1 MKHQQKYVALYER
14 LSHDDEQ
21 LGESNSISHQ
31 KEMLEE
37 YARNHG
43 ITNYRHFTDDGIS
56 GTRFDRPGF
65 LAMMEQVKQ
74 GNISQICI
82 KDMSRMGRDYLQ
94 VGQLMEMLR
103 QKGVMLVAINDGV
116 DTSKGDDDFVP
127 FRNIMNEWYAKD
139 TSKKIKS
146 VFQAKGRS
154 GKHVASNPPYGYF
167 KSKDDPN
174 QWVVDEEAAKIIRRI
189 FQMTLDG
196 LGPYQITQILKNEQV
211 PIPAIHMN
219 KFGVGNH

>member
-1 MKHQQKYVALYER
+1 MKHQQKYVTLYER

-56 GTRFDRPGF
+56 GTRFDRLGF

-94 VGQLMEMLR
+94 VG
-103 QKGVMLVAINDGV
+103 
-116 DTSKGDDDFVP
+116 
-127 FRNIMNEWYAKD
+127 
-139 TSKKIKS
+139 
-146 VFQAKGRS
+146 
-154 GKHVASNPPYGYF
+154 
-167 KSKDDPN
+167 
-174 QWVVDEEAAKIIRRI
+174 
-189 FQMTLDG
+189 
-196 LGPYQITQILKNEQV
+196 
-211 PIPAIHMN
+211 
-219 KFGVGNH
+219 

>member
-37 YARNHG
+37 YARSHG

-65 LAMMEQVKQ
+65 LEMMEQVKQ
-74 GNISQICI
+74 GRISQICI

-154 GKHVASNPPYGYF
+154 GKHVASSPPYGYI

-174 QWVVDEEAAKIIRRI
+174 QWIVDEEAAKVIRRI
-189 FQMTLDG
+189 FQLTLEG
-196 LGPYQITQILKNEQV
+196 LGPYQVTRILKQEEI
-211 PIPAIHMN
+211 PIP
-219 KFGVGNH
+219 GEGDQRSL

>member
-1 MKHQQKYVALYER
+1 MKHQQKYVSLYER

-21 LGESNSISHQ
+21 LVESNSISHQ

-43 ITNYRHFTDDGIS
+43 ITNYRHFTDDGIP

-65 LAMMEQVKQ
+65 LAMMEPVKQ

-82 KDMSRMGRDYLQ
+82 KDMSRMGRDSLQ
-94 VGQLMEMLR
+94 VGQHGNAPC

-116 DTSKGDDDFVP
+116 DTSKGDDDFGP

-146 VFQAKGRS
+146 VFQA
-154 GKHVASNPPYGYF
+154 
-167 KSKDDPN
+167 
-174 QWVVDEEAAKIIRRI
+174 
-189 FQMTLDG
+189 
-196 LGPYQITQILKNEQV
+196 
-211 PIPAIHMN
+211 
-219 KFGVGNH
+219 